1 VLPMPLRTILPMA
14 ASKLPF
20 PVLGERLMQ
29 RLSELRARSASQP

>member
-20 PVLGERLMQ
+20 PVLGERLLQ
-29 RLSELRARSASQP
+29 RLAELRQGAAVRS